1 MCENHCDRR
10 TNANQFTVLRLPR
23 LHMMCNAG
31 TMEHDRLTGGD
42 IELIQQL
49 EVATD
54 EIEDLLTENDKL
66 TKLSN
71 ELRSEL
77 NKAKHTSSSD
87 IEYLPKA
94 PTTSNDGER
103 RAYEQTM
110 LDAIL
115 NDRSQSCDS
124 DGSRDDIKVAC
135 IGRKPPL
142 ASSAHSR
149 PSKTAYVSAVL
160 HLMSGFHRIF
170 TS

>member
-1 MCENHCDRR
+1 MTNGR
-10 TNANQFTVLRLPR
+10 TLNSLPFIRLLR

-31 TMEHDRLTGGD
+31 NIEHDRLTGGE

-49 EVATD
+49 EVASD

-77 NKAKHTSSSD
+77 NRAKQTSSSD
-87 IEYLPKA
+87 IENLPKA
-94 PTTSNDGER
+94 PTTNSDGERRR

-124 DGSRDDIKVAC
+124 DGSRDDMKVAC

-160 HLMSGFHRIF
+160 HSMSGFPFHF

>member
-31 TMEHDRLTGGD
+31 TMEHDRLTRGD

-142 ASSAHSR
+142 ASSSHSR